1 MVVSVLA
8 GARDSAMEHEL
19 KDRYITFNNI
29 DCYENAAYVLEA
41 MDELF
46 NHAPESYNDFWKR
59 FMDTIPENYKEEFVK
74 GDNKDTL
81 YQVCSNVFY
90 IFDLFEEYDFEK
102 GIKMMD
108 QCELECC

>member
-1 MVVSVLA
+1 MTQEV
-8 GARDSAMEHEL
+8 
-19 KDRYITFNNI
+19 KDRYISFSNI
-29 DCYENAAYVLEA
+29 DCYDNASLVLDA
-41 MDELF
+41 MVELF
-46 NHAPESYNDFWKR
+46 ELEPKSYNDFWKR
-59 FMDTIPENYKEEFVK
+59 FMDTIPENYKEEFAK

-102 GIKMMD
+102 GVQMMD